1 MARQEEDREDLLA
14 EATALVERV
23 ELRSAAFTDPVVV
36 GFRSQGAASF
46 YFGAQPAYHFTAAA
60 ELRRAY
66 AGGLLYKAERGK
78 LVSLDRRRS
87 AGQVQ
92 LIRHELD
99 AAETHQFLLVLSNTL
114 QALRESLDAK
124 KCELVCQHPPTA
136 DMVGRVCAWLA
147 RHAEITQLASSA
159 KVQ

>member
-23 ELRSAAFTDPVVV
+23 ELRSAEFTDPVVV

-46 YFGAQPAYHFTAAA
+46 YFGAQPAYHFTSAG
-60 ELRRAY
+60 ELRRAH

-87 AGQVQ
+87 TGQVQ
-92 LIRHELD
+92 LIRHELN
-99 AAETHQFLLVLSNTL
+99 AAETHQFLLVLSSTL

-124 KCELVCQHPPTA
+124 KCELVGQHPPTA
-136 DMVGRVCAWLA
+136 DMVGRVRAWLA
-147 RHAEITQLASSA
+147 RHAEKTQLASSA
-159 KVQ
+159 RVQ